1 MTEEKKPLE
10 IVFMPGCF
18 DDFDG
23 TQEEL
28 DEMIAQIHQ
37 MASTGEL
44 MEKSTPIDIEALA
57 DSLTDEEIEDLMSH
71 LDDIGDIESI
81 GNSTRNLQ

>member
-1 MTEEKKPLE
+1 MSEVKKPLE

-57 DSLTDEEIEDLMSH
+57 DSLTDEEIEVLMSQ
-71 LDDIGDIESI
+71 LDDVDKIENL
-81 GNSTRNLQ
+81 GNINRNLQ